1 MARASLTSTRS
12 VIAARSRAGVT
23 RVRVSLPKI
32 VLATVGSVFSYWFAE
47 VVLRH
52 PGPLFAATSALISLN
67 FASTSYVRRTLEV
80 AVGCTL
86 GIAVG
91 DVLLTLFGTGLWQAA
106 LVVFVSLALSRFLDS
121 GVVFSMQFGLQ
132 SLLVVLLPA
141 PAGGPFTRSLDAIVG
156 GVVALL
162 LVILWPK
169 DPRRQPSR
177 ELAALLQQTGGVLR
191 DLSAAL
197 VADDSASAWHCL
209 VQARNTQP
217 LVDAAASE
225 LAAASEMTRLS
236 PAARRH
242 RGDID
247 RLALMEVQ
255 VDLAV
260 RNVRSLSRRIASLM
274 SHHVLSV
281 AEREDLAETLDGL
294 ADAVATLAASVTT
307 TSSSGHDHLTAQ
319 ARDRLTEVAGSLD
332 PAKLGG
338 GDPQV
343 AGVVMML
350 RPLCVDLLEAAGV
363 RHDDAVEYLPR
374 F

>member
-12 VIAARSRAGVT
+12 VIAARSRAGAT

-47 VVLRH
+47 VVLNH

-106 LVVFVSLALSRFLDS
+106 MVVFVSLALSRFLDS

-141 PAGGPFTRSLDAIVG
+141 PDGGPFTRSIDAVVG
-156 GVVALL
+156 GVVALV
-162 LVILWPK
+162 LVMLWPK
-169 DPRRQPSR
+169 DPRRESSDH
-177 ELAALLQQTGGVLR
+177 LSTLLQQIGDVMR
-191 DLSAAL
+191 DLSRAL
-197 VADDSASAWHCL
+197 IADDSASAWHCL
-209 VQARNTQP
+209 IRARSTQP

-225 LAAASEMTRLS
+225 LAAADEMARLS
-236 PAARRH
+236 PSARKH
-242 RGDID
+242 RGDVE
-247 RLALMEVQ
+247 RLSRMEVQ
-255 VDLAV
+255 VDLVV
-260 RNVRSLSRRIASLM
+260 RNVRSLSRRVASLL

-281 AEREDLAETLDGL
+281 PAREDVAEALDGM
-294 ADAVATLAASVTT
+294 ADAVVTLAASVAT
-307 TSSSGHDHLTAQ
+307 TSPSAYGHLTAQ
-319 ARDRLTEVAGSLD
+319 ARDRLTEMAGSLD

-343 AGVVMML
+343 MGVVMML

-374 F
+374 I